1 MACMAAKP
9 IVDGLETEFQNEL
22 QIVHLNVQD
31 EQNRDLM
38 KQYGFQ
44 YTPTFVF
51 IDDAGEELWRTTG
64 AVDPERVRQTMETLK

>member
-9 IVDGLETEFQNEL
+9 IVDGLEIEFQNEL
-22 QIVHLNVQD
+22 LIVHLNVQD

-38 KQYGFQ
+38 KEYGFQ

-64 AVDPERVRQTMETLK
+64 AVDPERVRQAMETLK